1 MDNLTQ
7 ETLFIYMDNYS
18 KPVLPDN
25 PIRYVEE
32 NNHRISTLILMMA
45 PFCVM
50 STWLTIYGLIILFY
64 KLSDICTKKKQKT
77 VCAGEFECKKGCE
90 NCAGRIFLKHK
101 DIEV

>member
-1 MDNLTQ
+1 MGYQ
-7 ETLFIYMDNYS
+7 
-18 KPVLPDN
+18 
-25 PIRYVEE
+25 PIILGNRRFTVPA
-32 NNHRISTLILMMA
+32 ILMMV

-77 VCAGEFECKKGCE
+77 VCEGEFECEKGCE